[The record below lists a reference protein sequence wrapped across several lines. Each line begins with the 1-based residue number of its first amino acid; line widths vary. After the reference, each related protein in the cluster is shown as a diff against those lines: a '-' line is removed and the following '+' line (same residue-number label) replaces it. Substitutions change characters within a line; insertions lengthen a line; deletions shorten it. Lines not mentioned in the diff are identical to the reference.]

1 MRSSACF
8 WLCEW
13 AGIAGERG
21 LGIPHVRW
29 YHQMERMPIRPHASL
44 PLLLSLIR
52 QLLCDPPSVGAVL
65 AHSSAG
71 HGMTHV
77 ELAFA
82 PLVFVTLGVVGRRA
96 PSAMTAIR
104 ARDSNGWPSFRA
116 DEMVSVDGA
125 SATT

>member
-1 MRSSACF
+1 MKAPS
-8 WLCEW
+8 
-13 AGIAGERG
+13 
-21 LGIPHVRW
+21 PV
-29 YHQMERMPIRPHASL
+29 
-44 PLLLSLIR
+44 SLIR

-77 ELAFA
+77 ELVFA

-125 SATT
+125 PVSQPILRLLAEPHTAGACEDVCLWRSRLTYDHSNAL